1 MAVLG
6 GRRLSSAFDY
16 CNYVDDAD
24 AHQSGC
30 AREAARPVVSTQGNI
45 FRGENNRRRFRAEFQ
60 RNFTRLTNLR
70 EVFQCD

>member
-30 AREAARPVVSTQGNI
+30 AREAARPVVSKQGNI
-45 FRGENNRRRFRAEFQ
+45 FRGEKKSSKVSGGISAKIS
-60 RNFTRLTNLR
+60 
-70 EVFQCD
+70 